1 MNLKVAALILCMAIA
16 PAIAQNASP
25 SRGEKTSQAQIE
37 ASHMYQ
43 NVLQQVL
50 YLIENYHVDSVSR
63 AKLFEGAVRGM
74 LEATGDPYSR
84 FLNREEQKDFNHS
97 EGGDLVGIGVEITI
111 QGGYPL
117 IVAPMRGGP
126 AEKAGLMTGDR
137 IISIGGQPTRYVG
150 VSKLSELISGEP
162 GSIAELGIQRGGSS
176 FPVRV
181 ERGVFQLEYVRT
193 AFLADSRVGYVRLQ
207 AFFGEDAGSISKFKK
222 AVQDFARQNVKG
234 IIIDLRNNTG
244 GHVDMAR
251 TLSGYFLKKGDVV
264 YRVKSRTDS
273 REFVADGD
281 TELVPPATKVVILV
295 NRGSASASEILSGCL
310 QDHGRAI
317 LVGEQTFGKASVQQ
331 VFRPLPDETAVLV
344 TTQRYLT
351 PKNRAIHGIG
361 LKPDVEV
368 PDLMPTPQESV
379 YLGSIEEKKMLEAFL
394 KENPQFDPSLV
405 DKFAKRIA
413 AENMSLRPEIV
424 RLLLKRE
431 YGIRE
436 PDPDT
441 QSDPQ
446 LRRALELIQ

>member
-1 MNLKVAALILCMAIA
+1 
-16 PAIAQNASP
+16 
-25 SRGEKTSQAQIE
+25 
-37 ASHMYQ
+37 
-43 NVLQQVL
+43 
-50 YLIENYHVDSVSR
+50 
-63 AKLFEGAVRGM
+63 
-74 LEATGDPYSR
+74 
-84 FLNREEQKDFNHS
+84 
-97 EGGDLVGIGVEITI
+97 
-111 QGGYPL
+111 
-117 IVAPMRGGP
+117 
-126 AEKAGLMTGDR
+126 
-137 IISIGGQPTRYVG
+137 
-150 VSKLSELISGEP
+150 
-162 GSIAELGIQRGGSS
+162 
-176 FPVRV
+176 V